1 MDGTGAPICPLE
13 LEEVYGGG
21 NEAEMHGGSGIDLG
35 CITKLKAIYGGAKN
49 ANVGDDIVLNITS
62 GHYDRV
68 FGGNNIGGTI
78 NGSITINIEE
88 TGCHPITIGEL
99 YGCGN
104 QAAYT
109 TPSGKTHPTVNIKSF
124 TSIGRVFGGGLGAS
138 AIVTGHPIVNINE
151 VLGLNA
157 GENSTYAGASMTE
170 AQRTRTLPDGTT
182 VTLPAHTLNKIGA
195 IGTVF
200 GGGNAAKVIG
210 NPMVNIGTLTTVDF
224 VTKAANE
231 TQPQTGVTVVGAD
244 IRGNVFGGGNEAEVQ
259 GNSKVNIGKN

>member
-1 MDGTGAPICPLE
+1 
-13 LEEVYGGG
+13 
-21 NEAEMHGGSGIDLG
+21 MHGGSGIDLG
-35 CITKLKAIYGGAKN
+35 CISKLKALYGGAKN
-49 ANVGDDIVLNITS
+49 ANVGDDIMLNITS

-78 NGSITINIEE
+78 SGSITINIEE

-109 TPSGKTHPTVNIKSF
+109 TPAGKTHPTINIKSF

-138 AIVTGHPIVNINE
+138 ATVTGNPLVNINE
-151 VLGLNA
+151 VVGDLA
-157 GENSTYAGASMTE
+157 GENSAYAGASMTE

-182 VTLPAHTLNKIGA
+182 VTLPAHTKDKIGA

-200 GGGNAAKVIG
+200 GGGNAAKVVG
-210 NPMVNIGTLTTVDF
+210 SPTVKIGTEATVDF
-224 VTKAANE
+224 VTKAKNE
-231 TQPQTGVTVVGAD
+231 TTPRTGVTVVGAD
-244 IRGNVFGGGNEAEVQ
+244 ITGDVFGGGNQAEVT
-259 GNSKVNIGKN
+259 GNSNVTIGKNQ